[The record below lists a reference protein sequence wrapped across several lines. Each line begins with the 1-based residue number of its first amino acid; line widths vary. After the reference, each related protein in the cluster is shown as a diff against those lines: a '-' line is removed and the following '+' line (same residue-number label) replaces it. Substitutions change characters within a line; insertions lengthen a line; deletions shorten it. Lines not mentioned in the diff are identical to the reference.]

1 MKKHLLCFLL
11 ALLLLVVLVSQVFG
25 YSSFQDFLKQTN
37 RLQGVDYTRI
47 KQDTR
52 KYIRVTFEIGNQSF
66 KGMLKKGYRLED
78 QEADSIISRVMN
90 LEFGL
95 NSTTLMLHEM
105 AVAEAEKIDP
115 AFQTQFWV
123 ELLGQA
129 LGAGDAMAYND
140 LLSGKISGTEYVV
153 GQMKSELVSQGASA
167 FAEATALSPA
177 GAFILNVV
185 TNCAEPAAK
194 EALKAV
200 RNDQIKQKAIA
211 SAAILD
217 AFYQRCNQELKK
229 AAEKKDDTSWRLTA
243 NSKSQEIRSFF
254 GADVVQNWTLTCDL
268 KIKTPLSDD
277 ADSPCGIYAG
287 VMTVDITHDMTKFD
301 RKYLWQVVN
310 TLPILPEIHQKCP
323 WQSFY
328 DCWQKSS
335 KLEKQLYAQNVQFYI
350 PDNVENY
357 AKDADIDEV
366 NISAFF
372 KSREDF
378 WSLHPIWLV
387 PDGVVPNLNKEG
399 RYTLPYTEGQMA
411 TVMYLMGEFE
421 DDGMSP
427 RIYCMS
433 SSMQAWQKV
442 NAPRFH
448 SSFDLG
454 ITNSG
459 GVLAVNHDIFRDLA
473 SGVIK
478 LTKGWKEENV

>member
-1 MKKHLLCFLL
+1 MKKHLLRLIVALVLL
-11 ALLLLVVLVSQVFG
+11 IAMVAPVFG

-153 GQMKSELVSQGASA
+153 WQMKSELVSQGASA

-277 ADSPCGIYAG
+277 PDSPEGIYAG
-287 VMTVDITHDMTKFD
+287 IMCVDITHDMTKFD
-301 RKYLWQVVN
+301 RKYLWNVVN
-310 TLPILPEIHQKCP
+310 TFPILPEIHQKCP

-328 DCWQKSS
+328 DCWQADS
-335 KLEKQLYAQNVQFYI
+335 KLEKHLLAQNVQFII
-350 PDNVENY
+350 PGNVEIA
-357 AKDADIDEV
+357 AKDAELDEI

-372 KSREDF
+372 KSKEDF

-387 PDGVVPNLNKEG
+387 PDGVVPLLDKNG
-399 RYTLPYTEGQMA
+399 RYTLSYTEGRLA
-411 TVMYLMGEFE
+411 TVIYLMGEFGE
-421 DDGMSP
+421 DNMSP
-427 RIYCMS
+427 QIYVMS
-433 SSMQAWQKV
+433 SNMQAWQTT
-442 NAPRFH
+442 NAPHFNKTI
-448 SSFDLG
+448 DLS
-454 ITNSG
+454 ILNTG
-459 GVLAVNHDIFRDLA
+459 GVIKVNHDIFSDLQ

>member
-1 MKKHLLCFLL
+1 MKKHLLRFIVALVLL
-11 ALLLLVVLVSQVFG
+11 IAMAVPVFG

-37 RLQGVDYTRI
+37 RLRGIDYTRI

-52 KYIRVTFEIGNQSF
+52 KYIRVTFEIGSQSF
-66 KGMLKKGYRLED
+66 HGMLKKGYRLED
-78 QEADSIISRVMN
+78 SEADSLIRTVM

-95 NSTTLMLHEM
+95 NETNLILHEM
-105 AVAEAEKIDP
+105 AVAEAKSIDP
-115 AFQTQFWV
+115 AFKPQFWV

-140 LLSGKISGTEYVV
+140 LISGKISGTEYVV

-217 AFYQRCNQELKK
+217 AFYQRCNQRLKEE
-229 AAEKKDDTSWRLTA
+229 AEKKDDTSWRLTA
-243 NSKSQEIRSFF
+243 NAKSDVKRMFL
-254 GADVVQNWTLTCDL
+254 GAEVLQKWTLTCDL

-277 ADSPCGIYAG
+277 PDSPGGIYAG
-287 VMTVDITHDMTKFD
+287 IMCVDITHDMTKFD
-301 RKYLWQVVN
+301 RKYLWDVVN
-310 TLPILPEIHQKCP
+310 TFPILPEIHQKCP

-328 DCWQKSS
+328 DCWQGAS
-335 KLEKQLYAQNVQFYI
+335 KLEKQLFAQNVQFVI
-350 PDNVENY
+350 PDNIEKY
-357 AKDADIDEV
+357 AKNADIDEV
-366 NISAFF
+366 NISSFF

-378 WSLHPIWLV
+378 FSMHPIWLV
-387 PDGVVPNLNKEG
+387 PDGVVPMVDKNG
-399 RYTLPYTEGQMA
+399 RYSLPYTEGQLA
-411 TVMYLMGEFE
+411 TVIYLMGEFGE
-421 DDGMSP
+421 DNMSP
-427 RIYCMS
+427 QIYVMS
-433 SSMQAWQKV
+433 SNMQAWQTT
-442 NAPRFH
+442 NAPHFNKTI
-448 SSFDLG
+448 DLG
-454 ITNSG
+454 ILNTG
-459 GVLAVNHDIFRDLA
+459 GVIKINHDIFSDLQ

-478 LTKGWKEENV
+478 LTMGWKEENV

>member
-1 MKKHLLCFLL
+1 MKKHHLRFLL
-11 ALLLLVVLVSQVFG
+11 VLVLLFALVSPLLG

-37 RLQGVDYTRI
+37 RLRGIDYTRI

-52 KYIRVTFEIGNQSF
+52 KYIRVTFEIGSQSF
-66 KGMLKKGYRLED
+66 HGMLKKGYRLED
-78 QEADSIISRVMN
+78 SEADSLIRSVM

-95 NSTTLMLHEM
+95 SEANLILHEL
-105 AVAEAEKIDP
+105 AVAEAKKIDP
-115 AFQTQFWV
+115 AFKPQFWV

-153 GQMKSELVSQGASA
+153 GQMKNELVSQGASA

-217 AFYQRCNQELKK
+217 AFYQRCNQKLKE

-243 NSKSQEIRSFF
+243 NAKSDVKRMFL
-254 GADVVQNWTLTCDL
+254 GAEVLQKWTLTCDL

-277 ADSPCGIYAG
+277 PDSPGGIYAG
-287 VMTVDITHDMTKFD
+287 IMCVDITHDMTKFD
-301 RKYLWQVVN
+301 RKYLWDVVN
-310 TLPILPEIHQKCP
+310 TFPILPEIHQKCP

-328 DCWQKSS
+328 DCWQGAS
-335 KLEKQLYAQNVQFYI
+335 KLEKQLLAQNVQFVI
-350 PDNVENY
+350 PDNIEKY
-357 AKDADIDEV
+357 AKNADIDEV
-366 NISAFF
+366 NISSFF

-378 WSLHPIWLV
+378 FSMHPIWLV
-387 PDGVVPNLNKEG
+387 PDGVVPMVDKNG
-399 RYTLPYTEGQMA
+399 RYSLPYTEGQLA
-411 TVMYLMGEFE
+411 TVIYLMGEFGE
-421 DDGMSP
+421 DNMSP
-427 RIYCMS
+427 QIYVMS
-433 SSMQAWQKV
+433 SNMQAWQTT
-442 NAPRFH
+442 NAPHFNKTI
-448 SSFDLG
+448 DLG
-454 ITNSG
+454 ILNTG
-459 GVLAVNHDIFRDLA
+459 GVIKINHDIFSDLQ

-478 LTKGWKEENV
+478 LTMGWKEENV

>member
-37 RLQGVDYTRI
+37 RLQGVNYNRI

-52 KYIRVTFEIGNQSF
+52 KYIRVTFEIGSRSF
-66 KGMLKKGYRLED
+66 HGMLKKGYRLED
-78 QEADSIISRVMN
+78 QEADSIIRSVM

-95 NSTTLMLHEM
+95 NTTTLTLHEM
-105 AVAEAEKIDP
+105 AIAEAEKIDP

-140 LLSGKISGTEYVV
+140 LISGKISGTEYVV

-217 AFYQRCNQELKK
+217 AFYQRCNQRLKEE
-229 AAEKKDDTSWRLTA
+229 AEKKDDTSWHLTG
-243 NSKSQEIRSFF
+243 NSTEKVKRMFM
-254 GADVVQNWTLTCDL
+254 GAEVVQTWEFTCDL

-277 ADSPCGIYAG
+277 QDSPGGIYAG
-287 VMTVDITHDMTKFD
+287 IMCIDITHDMTKFD
-301 RKYLWQVVN
+301 GKYLWDVVN
-310 TLPILPEIHQKCP
+310 TFPILPEIKQKCP

-328 DCWQKSS
+328 DCWQGKS
-335 KLEKQLYAQNVQFYI
+335 KLVKQLFAQNVQFVI
-350 PDNVENY
+350 PDNVEKY
-357 AKDADIDEV
+357 AKDADIDEI
-366 NISAFF
+366 NISSFF

-378 WSLHPIWLV
+378 FSMHPIWLV
-387 PDGVVPNLNKEG
+387 PDGVVPMVDKNG
-399 RYTLPYTEGQMA
+399 RYSLPYTEGQLA
-411 TVMYLMGEFE
+411 TVIYLMGEFGE
-421 DDGMSP
+421 DNMSP
-427 RIYCMS
+427 QIYVMS
-433 SSMQAWQKV
+433 SNMQAWQTT
-442 NAPRFH
+442 NAPHFNKTI
-448 SSFDLG
+448 DLG
-454 ITNSG
+454 ILNTG
-459 GVLAVNHDIFRDLA
+459 GVIKINHDIFSDLQ

-478 LTKGWKEENV
+478 LKMGWKEENV

>member
-1 MKKHLLCFLL
+1 MKKHLLRFIVALVLL
-11 ALLLLVVLVSQVFG
+11 IAMAVPVFG

-37 RLQGVDYTRI
+37 RLRGIDYTRI

-52 KYIRVTFEIGNQSF
+52 KYIRVTFEIGSQSF
-66 KGMLKKGYRLED
+66 HGMLKKGYRLED
-78 QEADSIISRVMN
+78 SEADSLIRTVM

-95 NSTTLMLHEM
+95 NEANLILHEM
-105 AVAEAEKIDP
+105 AVAEAKSIDP
-115 AFQTQFWV
+115 AFKPQFWV

-140 LLSGKISGTEYVV
+140 LISGKISGTEYVV

-217 AFYQRCNQELKK
+217 AFYQRCNQRLKEE
-229 AAEKKDDTSWRLTA
+229 AEKKDDTSWRLTA
-243 NSKSQEIRSFF
+243 NAKSDVKRMFL
-254 GADVVQNWTLTCDL
+254 GAEVLQKWTLTCDL

-277 ADSPCGIYAG
+277 PDSPGGIYAG
-287 VMTVDITHDMTKFD
+287 IMCVDITHDMTKFD
-301 RKYLWQVVN
+301 RKYLWDVVN
-310 TLPILPEIHQKCP
+310 TFPILPEIHQKCP

-328 DCWQKSS
+328 DCWQGAS
-335 KLEKQLYAQNVQFYI
+335 KLEKQLFAQNVQFVI
-350 PDNVENY
+350 PDNIEKY
-357 AKDADIDEV
+357 AKNADIDEV
-366 NISAFF
+366 NISSFF

-378 WSLHPIWLV
+378 FSMHPIWLV
-387 PDGVVPNLNKEG
+387 PDGVVPMVDKNG
-399 RYTLPYTEGQMA
+399 RYSLPYTEGQLA
-411 TVMYLMGEFE
+411 TVIYLMGEFGE
-421 DDGMSP
+421 DNMSP
-427 RIYCMS
+427 QIYVMS
-433 SSMQAWQKV
+433 SNMQAWQTT
-442 NAPRFH
+442 NAPHFNKTI
-448 SSFDLG
+448 DLG
-454 ITNSG
+454 ILNTG
-459 GVLAVNHDIFRDLA
+459 GVIKINHDIFSDLQ

-478 LTKGWKEENV
+478 LTMGWKEENV

>member
-11 ALLLLVVLVSQVFG
+11 VFLLLVVIVSEVFA

-37 RLQGVDYTRI
+37 RLRGVDYTRI

-52 KYIRVTFEIGNQSF
+52 KYIRVTFEIGSQSF
-66 KGMLKKGYRLED
+66 HGMLKKGYRLED
-78 QEADSIISRVMN
+78 SEADSLIRTVM

-95 NSTTLMLHEM
+95 NEANLILHEM
-105 AVAEAEKIDP
+105 AVAEAKSIDP
-115 AFQTQFWV
+115 AFKPQFWV

-140 LLSGKISGTEYVV
+140 LISGKISGTEYVV

-217 AFYQRCNQELKK
+217 AFYQRCNQRLKEE
-229 AAEKKDDTSWRLTA
+229 AEKKDDTSWRLTA
-243 NSKSQEIRSFF
+243 NAKSDVKRMFL
-254 GADVVQNWTLTCDL
+254 GAEVLQKWTLTCDL

-277 ADSPCGIYAG
+277 PDSPGGIYAG
-287 VMTVDITHDMTKFD
+287 IMCVDITHDMTKFD
-301 RKYLWQVVN
+301 RKYLWDVVN
-310 TLPILPEIHQKCP
+310 TFPIIPEIHQKCP

-328 DCWQKSS
+328 DCWQGDS
-335 KLEKQLYAQNVQFYI
+335 KLVKQLFAQNVQFVI
-350 PDNVENY
+350 PDNIERY
-357 AKDADIDEV
+357 AKDAPIDEV

-372 KSREDF
+372 NSREDF
-378 WSLHPIWLV
+378 FSMHPIWLV
-387 PDGVVPNLNKEG
+387 PDKTVPLLNDKG
-399 RYTLPYTEGQMA
+399 RYTLPYTEGQLA
-411 TVMYLMGEFE
+411 TVIYFMGEFGE
-421 DDGMSP
+421 DNMSP
-427 RIYCMS
+427 QIYVMS
-433 SSMQAWQKV
+433 SNMQAWQTT
-442 NAPRFH
+442 NAPHFNKTI
-448 SSFDLG
+448 DLG
-454 ITNSG
+454 ILNTG
-459 GVLAVNHDIFRDLA
+459 GVIKINHDIFSDLQ

-478 LTKGWKEENV
+478 LKMGWEEENV

>member
-1 MKKHLLCFLL
+1 MKKHLLRFIVALVLL
-11 ALLLLVVLVSQVFG
+11 IAMAVPVFG

-37 RLQGVDYTRI
+37 RLRGIDYTRI

-52 KYIRVTFEIGNQSF
+52 KYIRVTFEIGSQSF
-66 KGMLKKGYRLED
+66 HGMLKKGYRLED
-78 QEADSIISRVMN
+78 SEADSLIRTVM

-95 NSTTLMLHEM
+95 NETNLILHEM
-105 AVAEAEKIDP
+105 AVAEAKSIDP
-115 AFQTQFWV
+115 AFKPQFWV

-140 LLSGKISGTEYVV
+140 LISGKISGTEYVV

-217 AFYQRCNQELKK
+217 AFYQRCNQRLKEE
-229 AAEKKDDTSWRLTA
+229 AEKKDDTSWRLTA
-243 NSKSQEIRSFF
+243 NAKSDVKRMFL
-254 GADVVQNWTLTCDL
+254 GAEVLQKWTLTCDL

-277 ADSPCGIYAG
+277 PDAPGGIYAG
-287 VMTVDITHDMTKFD
+287 IMCVDITHDMTKFD
-301 RKYLWQVVN
+301 RKYLWDVVN
-310 TLPILPEIHQKCP
+310 TFPILPEIHQKCP

-328 DCWQKSS
+328 DCWQGAS
-335 KLEKQLYAQNVQFYI
+335 KLEKQLFAQNVQFVI
-350 PDNVENY
+350 PDNIEKY
-357 AKDADIDEV
+357 AKNADIDEV
-366 NISAFF
+366 NISSFF

-378 WSLHPIWLV
+378 FSMHPIWLV
-387 PDGVVPNLNKEG
+387 PDGVVPMVDKNG
-399 RYTLPYTEGQMA
+399 RYSLPYTEGQLA
-411 TVMYLMGEFE
+411 TVIYLMGEFGE
-421 DDGMSP
+421 DNMSP
-427 RIYCMS
+427 QIYVMS
-433 SSMQAWQKV
+433 SNMQAWQTT
-442 NAPRFH
+442 NAPHFNKTI
-448 SSFDLG
+448 DLG
-454 ITNSG
+454 ILNTG
-459 GVLAVNHDIFRDLA
+459 GVIKINHDIFSDLQ

-478 LTKGWKEENV
+478 LTMGWKEENV